1 MSNQYEQRI
10 LVNSAITNYI
20 NQLMINNNLSPS
32 MVEDALYKIIAN
44 LQPLVIEKQVVKEN
58 PANVEE
64 LLAEKNKEQ
73 EEVEDGSGSESD
85 TD

>member
-44 LQPLVIEKQVVKEN
+44 LQPLVIE
-58 PANVEE
+58 E

-73 EEVEDGSGSESD
+73 EEVEDGSGRESD

>member
-44 LQPLVIEKQVVKEN
+44 LQSLVI
-58 PANVEE
+58 EE

>member
-44 LQPLVIEKQVVKEN
+44 LQPLVIE
-58 PANVEE
+58 E
-64 LLAEKNKEQ
+64 LLAEQNKEQ

>member
-44 LQPLVIEKQVVKEN
+44 LQPLVIE
-58 PANVEE
+58 E